1 MGAKPWL
8 SSLLLPQMLEAAPAD
23 PGSAICIMGRSW
35 NQPVKLSAARK
46 AISDYRKAVGDAEG
60 LAELMS
66 FYAECGIEYT
76 VAMGDIDE
84 PFYISVEKVF
94 LEGLKMLKNVRKI
107 SLQGSCLGSFMPSN
121 QPRVWAGDFTMV
133 FLILWKKFSLDLGRI
148 GTLRNR
154 ETMVMPSGPA
164 NTSSIS
170 LHPTPNRSCGQC
182 IRQGPVCYP
191 FPVIS
196 YVISGHR

>member
-8 SSLLLPQMLEAAPAD
+8 SYLLPRQMLGAAQAD
-23 PGSAICIMGRSW
+23 TGRATCLMDRSW
-35 NQPVKLSAARK
+35 NQPVRLSAARK

-60 LAELMS
+60 LASVRLCRPINRG
-66 FYAECGIEYT
+66 YGLGIS
-76 VAMGDIDE
+76 
-84 PFYISVEKVF
+84 P
-94 LEGLKMLKNVRKI
+94 
-107 SLQGSCLGSFMPSN
+107 
-121 QPRVWAGDFTMV
+121 MV

-196 YVISGHR
+196 DVISGHR